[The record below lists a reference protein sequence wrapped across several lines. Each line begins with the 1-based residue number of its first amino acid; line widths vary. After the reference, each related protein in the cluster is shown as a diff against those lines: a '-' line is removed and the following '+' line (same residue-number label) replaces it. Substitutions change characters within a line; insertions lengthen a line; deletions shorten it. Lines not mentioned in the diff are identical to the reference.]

1 MHLIFLHDSL
11 DIHKFLLLHKI
22 IPLSFLILMG
32 TLIDRT
38 QLITHSA
45 VEIQALQVEERIMLV
60 AVRCTDSEEEKI
72 VHDLLIQIRNLILQF
87 LIKAD
92 SNEFLVPGWQAHN

>member
-1 MHLIFLHDSL
+1 
-11 DIHKFLLLHKI
+11 
-22 IPLSFLILMG
+22 
-32 TLIDRT
+32 
-38 QLITHSA
+38 
-45 VEIQALQVEERIMLV
+45 MLV